1 METEVSIKVPSK
13 IINALGAENIFA
25 MSINL
30 QGYGFDL
37 DGPVLLVSNQ
47 ILSHG
52 DLVATAD
59 GEGKMLLWRCLTALS
74 EPCNQV
80 YAIVVEG
87 SDGISRM
94 LSSAK
99 TRQAFKV
106 AYWRDSEGNWLVIE
120 PQPVAPAFDGDLSEL
135 MEFDRLHGTGEVYA
149 TRETVS
155 LTSQQ
160 FDVLEPMRAAA
171 LARLG
176 LVEPRFLGIA
186 NA

>member
-1 METEVSIKVPSK
+1 METEVSIKVPGK
-13 IINALGAENIFA
+13 IIKALGVENIFA
-25 MSINL
+25 TSINL
-30 QGYGFDL
+30 QAYGFNL
-37 DGPVLLVSNQ
+37 KGPVLLVSNQ
-47 ILSHG
+47 TLSHG
-52 DLVATAD
+52 DLVATAGD
-59 GEGKMLLWRCLTALS
+59 EGILLWRCLTALS

-87 SDGISRM
+87 SDGSSRM
-94 LSSAK
+94 LRSAK

-106 AYWRDSEGNWLVIE
+106 AYWRDTEGNWLAID
-120 PQPVAPAFDGDLSEL
+120 PQPVAPAFDGDLSEI
-135 MEFDRLHGTGEVYA
+135 MEFDRLHGTGEVYS
-149 TRETVS
+149 TGETVS

-160 FDVLEPMRAAA
+160 FDVLEPMRAEA